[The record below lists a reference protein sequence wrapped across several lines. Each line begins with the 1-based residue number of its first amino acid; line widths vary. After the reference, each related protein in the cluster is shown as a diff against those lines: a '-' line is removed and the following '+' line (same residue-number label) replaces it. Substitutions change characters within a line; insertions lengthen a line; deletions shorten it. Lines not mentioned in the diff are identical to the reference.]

1 MKYENVK
8 SGILILLVALSVLLY
23 YLLWTDQGGEFDAMD
38 TSGSTMEQE
47 ALGAKKEVSE
57 VIKPDEIYQHIDGQH
72 YGTISKE
79 EVDHIL
85 NRLKEFDY
93 GNFRNISS
101 TIPSIATFLEEQNN
115 SLEIRFPGQVPFR
128 IYKEILRIDQDN
140 SFDFDT
146 ILFSYK
152 DGSVYFLSKET
163 EKVYEASINTTY
175 IAQPN
180 KLKENVYA
188 EKTVYSTYFSY
199 KPNDQYLIYLP
210 NGKQEVNKYK
220 YFTRQIESIR
230 LSRALFEEPSIAQKE
245 ILTNWEEYTDD
256 SGLLR
261 IYKDTH
267 IVSFFKPAGISNEM
281 TQNHIINNSIE
292 LINERGGWIN
302 DYLYVGRDDDRKV
315 TFRLY
320 NTNGMPVFNLN
331 TELSDIRLYWEDNK
345 AKRLLTSNLI
355 IINTT
360 TPFDFSKET
369 ISSGED
375 VLNYLKSNKK
385 LKMEKLQKIVLGY
398 DMQVDSQSIVSLQPT
413 WFYQYDHKWYS
424 LYSEGT
430 GGSLDGLE

>member
-1 MKYENVK
+1 MKYESVK
-8 SGILILLVALSVLLY
+8 SGILIFLVALSVLLY
-23 YLLWTDQGGEFDAMD
+23 YLLWTDQGGEFDSIG
-38 TSGSTMEQE
+38 SGSTT
-47 ALGAKKEVSE
+47 ALEELGETKEVSE
-57 VIKPDEIYQHIDGQH
+57 VVKPDGIYQHIDGNH
-72 YGTISKE
+72 YGTISRE
-79 EVDHIL
+79 EIDSIIQK
-85 NRLKEFDY
+85 LKEFEY
-93 GNFRNISS
+93 GDFRNITSKVES
-101 TIPSIATFLEEQNN
+101 VASFLEEQDN

-128 IYKEILRIDQDN
+128 IYKDILRVDQDN

-152 DGSVYFLSKET
+152 DGKVYFLSKET
-163 EKVYEASINTTY
+163 GKVYETSVRSKYVEELN
-175 IAQPN
+175 QF
-180 KLKENVYA
+180 KDSVFK

-210 NGKQEVNKYK
+210 SEKREVNKYK

-230 LSRALFEEPSIAQKE
+230 LKRALFTNPSIAQKE

-267 IVSFFKPAGISNEM
+267 IVSFFKPSGISNE
-281 TQNHIINNSIE
+281 TIQKHIINNSID
-292 LINERGGWIN
+292 LINQRGGWIN
-302 DYLYVGRDDDRKV
+302 DYLYVGRDEDRKI

-320 NTNGMPVFNLN
+320 NTNGMPVFNLK
-331 TELSDIRLYWEDNK
+331 TELSDIRLFWENNK

-369 ISSGED
+369 VSSGEE
-375 VLNYLKSNKK
+375 VLQYLQNNKK
-385 LKMEKLQKIVLGY
+385 LKTEKLQNIVMGY
-398 DMQVDSQSIVSLQPT
+398 DMQVDSQNIVSLEPT
-413 WFYQYDHKWYS
+413 WFYQYDNKWYT

-430 GGSLDGLE
+430 GGNLDGLE

>member
-1 MKYENVK
+1 MKYESVK
-8 SGILILLVALSVLLY
+8 SGILIFLVALSVLLY
-23 YLLWTDQGGEFDAMD
+23 YLLWTDQGREFDAID
-38 TSGSTMEQE
+38 NSGSTMAQE
-47 ALGAKKEVSE
+47 ELGDKKEVSE
-57 VIKPDEIYQHIDGQH
+57 VVKPDEIYQHIDGIH
-72 YGTISKE
+72 YGTISKVE
-79 EVDHIL
+79 IDAII
-85 NRLKEFDY
+85 NKLKEFEY
-93 GNFRNISS
+93 EEFRNVTSS
-101 TIPSIATFLEEQNN
+101 VDGIANFLEEQDN

-128 IYKEILRIDQDN
+128 IYKDILSIDQDN

-152 DGSVYFLSKET
+152 DGTVYFLSKET
-163 EKVYEASINTTY
+163 EKVYETTIHAKY
-175 IAQPN
+175 IEQLN

-199 KPNDQYLIYLP
+199 KPNNQYLIYLP
-210 NGKQEVNKYK
+210 NERKEVNKYK

-230 LSRALFEEPSIAQKE
+230 MKRALFTDPSIAQKE

-267 IVSFFKPAGISNEM
+267 IVSFFKPSGISNEM
-281 TQNHIINNSIE
+281 TQKHIINNSIE
-292 LINERGGWIN
+292 LINQRGGWIN
-302 DYLYVGRDDDRKV
+302 DYLYVGRDEDRKI

-331 TELSDIRLYWEDNK
+331 TELSDIRLYWENNK
-345 AKRLLTSNLI
+345 AKRLLTSNLV

-369 ISSGED
+369 VSSGEE
-375 VLNYLKSNKK
+375 VLQYLQSNKK
-385 LKMEKLQKIVLGY
+385 LKTEKLQNIVIGY
-398 DMQVDSQSIVSLQPT
+398 DMQVDSQNIVSLQPT
-413 WFYQYDHKWYS
+413 WFYQYDHKWYT

-430 GGSLDGLE
+430 GGNLDGLE